1 MDYTKLIENA
11 YKSIAQAAFPIKSN
25 GSYSAYSKKENK

>member
-11 YKSIAQAAFPIKSN
+11 YKAIAQAAFPIKGN
-25 GSYSAYSKKENK
+25 GSYSAYSNK